1 MDIVTHIMAG
11 GARDMNTML
20 GEDYLTV
27 AEAATFLHVSQSTI
41 WRWIEHDELP
51 AYRVGQRRVWV
62 KKADLERLV
71 TPARSSRKG
80 VEMAHQEATLP
91 RSLTEE
97 ERKEALAALEAAR
110 RLRNQMLAQRG
121 GKLFSDS
128 SKLIEQMRKQR
139 GHHLQ

>member
-1 MDIVTHIMAG
+1 
-11 GARDMNTML
+11 MNTLL
-20 GEDYLTV
+20 GEDYFTV

-80 VEMAHQEATLP
+80 GGMAHQEAALP
-91 RSLTEE
+91 RPLTEE
-97 ERKEALAALEAAR
+97 GREKALAALEAAR
-110 RLRNQMLAQRG
+110 RLRNEMLAQRG

-128 SKLIEQMRKQR
+128 SELIEQMRKERSHQ
-139 GHHLQ
+139 LQ